1 MTRWQ
6 SWGQRGSVAVS
17 FFFFFCQ
24 IALNVSGK
32 GDSLS
37 SWDGVLDL
45 PEQTLIHNR
54 SQQLIGECVPWPNI
68 PFKKSI
74 QSIRTKTLYVWAD
87 PAFSLNTVPQNTQQ
101 SWTFYYP
108 LWFADASMAIF
119 LPYCSSLMECSI
131 VLRPV
136 IIVFYPLRTQKHR

>member
-6 SWGQRGSVAVS
+6 SSGQRGSVAVS
-17 FFFFFCQ
+17 FLFFFFCQ

-54 SQQLIGECVPWPNI
+54 SQQLIGEYVLKNAY
-68 PFKKSI
+68 KASE
-74 QSIRTKTLYVWAD
+74 QTLYV
-87 PAFSLNTVPQNTQQ
+87 FGH
-101 SWTFYYP
+101 
-108 LWFADASMAIF
+108 I
-119 LPYCSSLMECSI
+119 
-131 VLRPV
+131 
-136 IIVFYPLRTQKHR
+136 